1 MNKEQLEQRLRTL
14 ELERLSMIS
23 TYDGAIQ
30 DCKFWLE
37 ELENV
42 NLKVDKGETSAETV
56 TEQSS

>member
-37 ELENV
+37 SLEPN
-42 NLKVDKGETSAETV
+42 KVEANGQTES
-56 TEQSS
+56 EQSS